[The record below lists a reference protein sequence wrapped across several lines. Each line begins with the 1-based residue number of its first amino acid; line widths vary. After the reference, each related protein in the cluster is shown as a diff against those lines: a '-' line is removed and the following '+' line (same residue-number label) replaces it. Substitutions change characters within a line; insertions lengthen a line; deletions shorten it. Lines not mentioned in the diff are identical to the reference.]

1 MTTVAEMRADLL
13 ATAEIL
19 EQFDQEMKCRFYWD
33 IGEGERITGAALVDD
48 PRRGGRFVEV
58 G

>member
-13 ATAEIL
+13 VTAEIL
-19 EQFDQEMKCRFYWD
+19 EQFNQGMECRFRWG
-33 IGEGERITGAALVDD
+33 IGESERITGATLVDD
-48 PRRGGRFVEV
+48 PRRSGRFVEV

>member
-1 MTTVAEMRADLL
+1 MRLVCPD
-13 ATAEIL
+13 
-19 EQFDQEMKCRFYWD
+19 CGG

>member
-13 ATAEIL
+13 ATAKIL
-19 EQFDQEMKCRFYWD
+19 EQFDQGMECRFRWG
-33 IGEGERITGAALVDD
+33 IGESERITGAMLVDD
-48 PRRGGRFVEV
+48 PRRSGRFVEV

>member
-19 EQFDQEMKCRFYWD
+19 EQFNQGMECRFRWG
-33 IGEGERITGAALVDD
+33 IGESERITGATLVDD
-48 PRRGGRFVEV
+48 LRRGGRFVEV